1 MKVLIA
7 EDDPVSG
14 LVLERTLQRWGY
26 EIARA
31 NDGEQAWEL
40 YAAEPFPLVITDWMM
55 PRVDGLE
62 LCRRIRKSS
71 TGRYT
76 YVILLTA
83 KSQKSELVEGMNS
96 GADDFITK
104 PFDSAELYA
113 RLRAGERVIDLEAS
127 LTAGHQAVESANI
140 QLRRN
145 IDHQQ
150 LINRLLRSLTSSLD
164 IETILRE
171 AADPLRQLFGAS
183 RSVIRLVDRASETLR
198 IVSESCAAN
207 ITSIGKTS
215 FLIEKY
221 GEEEEASYNSAWLA
235 SDLNQSNSKD
245 SRASSRIL
253 ADGFE
258 VKSILCE
265 PLIQQEEWFGDIG
278 LHQCDAT
285 RTWSDSEIQLLN
297 TISQQVSVVV
307 ANARLHHKVQE
318 QSVRDALSGLHNRR
332 YFDETFALEC
342 ERASRYNQQLSLV
355 IVDLDFLKRINDEMG
370 HLAGDEAIRQTG
382 AILSTHSRRVD
393 VATRFGGEE
402 FALILP
408 QTALEGA
415 TAAAEHWC
423 HAINQSLVGNI
434 RLSASIGVA
443 SYPDHGTTPEQLLKA
458 ADDAL
463 YQAKKEGRNRVCR
476 AALKEMEAS
485 HS

>member
-26 EIARA
+26 EIVRT
-31 NDGEQAWEL
+31 NDGEEAWER
-40 YAAEPFPLVITDWMM
+40 YSEEPFPLVITDWMM

-62 LCRRIRKSS
+62 LCRRIRKS
-71 TGRYT
+71 TNGRYT

-83 KSQKSELVEGMNS
+83 KSQKSELVEGMNT

-127 LTAGHQAVESANI
+127 LTAGHQAIENANI

-164 IETILRE
+164 IETILSE
-171 AADPLRQLFGAS
+171 AAEPLRQLFGAS
-183 RSVIRLVDRASETLR
+183 RSVIRLVDRATETLT
-198 IVSESCAAN
+198 IVSEDCAKN
-207 ITSIGKTS
+207 VSSLGGKS
-215 FLIEKY
+215 FQIEKY
-221 GEEEEASYNSAWLA
+221 GEENEASYNSSWVT
-235 SDLNQSNSKD
+235 SDLHQSGLGDARESSK
-245 SRASSRIL
+245 IL
-253 ADGFE
+253 AHDFD
-258 VKSILCE
+258 VKSILSE
-265 PLIQQEEWFGDIG
+265 PLLQQNEWFGDIG

-285 RTWSDSEIQLLN
+285 RTWSDNEIQLLN
-297 TISQQVSVVV
+297 TISQQISVVV
-307 ANARLHHKVQE
+307 ANTKLHRKVQE

-332 YFDETFALEC
+332 YFDESFALEC

-355 IVDLDFLKRINDEMG
+355 IVDLDFLKPINDEMG
-370 HLAGDEAIRQTG
+370 HLAGDEAVRQTG

-393 VATRFGGEE
+393 IATRFGGDE
-402 FALILP
+402 FAMILP
-408 QTALEGA
+408 QTGLDGA
-415 TAAAEHWC
+415 ISAAEHWC

-443 SYPDHGTTPEQLLKA
+443 SFPDNGMTPEQLLKA
-458 ADDAL
+458 ADEAL
-463 YQAKKEGRNRVCR
+463 YQAKNEGRNRVCR